1 MLDMELRFED
11 GTVQTRCVALPL
23 EIGREPKAGL
33 YLKAWRVARRHAL
46 IEQHEGGVFIED
58 FGALSGTLVNGRRI
72 TRYGPLIVGDEIVI
86 GPCLIRIRALP
97 VALVVQAA
105 GPASSGSNPAP
116 AAVALNIPA
125 DAPVAVHC
133 VGHTS
138 VLVQQIGSAS
148 WRESVW
154 QDV

>member
-72 TRYGPLIVGDEIVI
+72 TRYGPLIVGDEIVN
-86 GPCLIRIRALP
+86 GHCLDRKS
-97 VALVVQAA
+97 VVE
-105 GPASSGSNPAP
+105 GK
-116 AAVALNIPA
+116 
-125 DAPVAVHC
+125 
-133 VGHTS
+133 S
-138 VLVQQIGSAS
+138 V
-148 WRESVW
+148 SVSV
-154 QDV
+154 DLGGRRGIKK